1 MLRHNDS
8 RYAYI
13 WLVSCVLLVL
23 LLREGMAEREWS
35 RSVRDLV
42 LCADGFGGDVT
53 GGYSGPL
60 FWVTTLSDSGPGS
73 LREGAVIHGSRWIL
87 FNVSGTICLS
97 NPIGIASN
105 KTIDGRGQ
113 RVVISCNG
121 LHIRNGAK
129 NIIINNLIL
138 WRGGEDGIQL
148 KYGAQR
154 VWINHVTI
162 GRWGDGA
169 IDVTRGSTDVT
180 ISRSLFHHHNKVML
194 VGSQTDAE
202 EDKDYPVNLHV
213 SIHSNWFA
221 GTVQRHPRVV
231 AGLVHVYNNVFQHW
245 GLYGVGSTCHAQIAL
260 ESNIFLAGRSLSG
273 ARIFDRLDWPGSY
286 GRTRSAGDLLID
298 GAHLHEYNPD
308 HVFNP
313 QDYYNYSAA
322 EATADLMIDVASIAG
337 WRSVNLSSKIGKRC

>member
-1 MLRHNDS
+1 
-8 RYAYI
+8 
-13 WLVSCVLLVL
+13 
-23 LLREGMAEREWS
+23 MAEREWS